1 MTYRQD
7 IPVAITCLTEY
18 PADMEN
24 RGTIADITKWA
35 ETALPGEEPRARSV
49 IVGCRKA
56 GLFTKGGHGRNAPF
70 MMLSDF
76 PTAIL
81 AVLHP
86 GQVTQVDEAVKRYW
100 GLVLAGIEVD
110 DPDRIGPTHFEPYET
125 VTNEFL
131 KPYLARFNL
140 DLFERSNLIGALTAL
155 FASYA
160 PHHDFILSDCVVLES
175 LGDQV
180 AVKIV
185 LNGGYRNT
193 IDGWRGAGPDHSR
206 VTITF
211 GKCGLG
217 FGRAVRTTRALYAD
231 ALNEL
236 SMMTPNLTKGGD
248 QN

>member
-1 MTYRQD
+1 M
-7 IPVAITCLTEY
+7 EY
-18 PADMEN
+18 SADMEK

-70 MMLSDF
+70 MTLTDF

-86 GQVTQVDEAVKRYW
+86 GQVTQVDEAVKRCW
-100 GLVLAGIEVD
+100 GLVLSNIEVD
-110 DPDRIGPTHFEPYET
+110 DPDRIQSTHFEPT
-125 VTNEFL
+125 QVTNEYL
-131 KPYLARFNL
+131 KPYLEQFKL
-140 DLFERSNLIGALTAL
+140 DLVERSNLIGALTGL
-155 FASYA
+155 FMSYA

-193 IDGWRGAGPDHSR
+193 LDGWRGAGPEHSQ
-206 VTITF
+206 VTLTF
-211 GKCGLG
+211 GECGLG
-217 FGRAVRTTRALYAD
+217 FGRAVRTTRALYAE
-231 ALNEL
+231 ALNDL
-236 SMMTPNLTKGGD
+236 SQMTPNLTKGGD
-248 QN
+248 AD